1 MFPAKLFSHPDAF
14 MKTLLLTIKRALR
27 CRLFALCL
35 AGGATTATAE
45 TDAAWRSW
53 KSAAG
58 TAIEARLVSSNATE
72 VVLEKRDGRKITVK
86 LAQLSAEDRAFVSKN
101 TAPAPQAKTGEK
113 TIPGLDAVPGTVS
126 GEIACATSP
135 QWTYR
140 VYLPKEF
147 HTGALW
153 PVCFV
158 LDPGGGSAKTL
169 ERYLPAAEHL
179 GVILTVSIQA
189 RNEFPQGEEAV
200 FAMVKD
206 VSGKLPVL
214 PGLAIA
220 SGMSGGTRRAYL
232 LAETEKNIGGIL
244 ACGAGNGVYPGGSIA
259 AFRQAEL
266 RRGTVVCGIFGTND
280 YNRREGVRTH
290 RDYKKDS
297 RLIWFPGNHDWAPA
311 DLITEGMAHVL
322 GEMLSRKKDPALDS
336 LRTEFARRQL
346 TLAQSVRETTPW
358 TSLRWANYLAKFPG
372 GAKSQS
378 DAKALAAEL
387 AKNPEA
393 IRALKAEGE
402 IEEFADKYFSDGKT
416 DADKT
421 PDEQRAKAAERRAE
435 SFPGLPHAELLKRLG
450 GPAN

>member
-1 MFPAKLFSHPDAF
+1 
-14 MKTLLLTIKRALR
+14 MKAILLTICRILR
-27 CRLFALCL
+27 CRFLAICLLCS
-35 AGGATTATAE
+35 AMPATAE
-45 TDAAWRSW
+45 EEAPWRSW
-53 KSAAG
+53 KSSAG
-58 TAIEARLVSSNATE
+58 TAIEARLISSNATE
-72 VVLEKRDGRKITVK
+72 VVLEKRDGKQITVK
-86 LAQLSAEDRAFVSKN
+86 LPQLSAEDRAFLSKN
-101 TAPAPQAKTGEK
+101 AAPAPQAKTGEK
-113 TIPGLDAVPGTVS
+113 TIPGLEAVPGTIS
-126 GEIACATSP
+126 GEIACAASP

-158 LDPGGGSAKTL
+158 LDPSGGSTKTL

-206 VSGKLPVL
+206 VTDRIPVL
-214 PGLAIA
+214 PGMAIA

-232 LAETEKNIGGIL
+232 LAETDKNIGGIL
-244 ACGAGNGVYPGGSIA
+244 ACGAGNGVYPGGVIA

-297 RLIWFPGNHDWAPA
+297 RLIWFPGNHDWAPSN
-311 DLITEGMAHVL
+311 LITEGMAHVL
-322 GEMLSRKKDPALDS
+322 GEMLIRKKEPALDH
-336 LRTEFARRQL
+336 LRTDFARRK
-346 TLAQSVRETTPW
+346 LALANSARETTPW
-358 TSLRWANYLAKFPG
+358 TSFRWAEYLTKFPG
-372 GAKSQS
+372 GAKHQS
-378 DAKALAAEL
+378 DAKSLAAEL
-387 AKNPEA
+387 GKDPEV
-393 IRALKAEGE
+393 IRALKAEKE
-402 IEEFADKYFSDGKT
+402 IEEFTAKYFSDGKT

-435 SFPGLPHAELLKRLG
+435 SFSGLPHAELFKRLG